1 MGEIRAGMA
10 LENYDDRVAFKRG
23 YGAEAD
29 IRRAT
34 LEGIVDT
41 GAVML
46 VLPGD
51 AVERLG
57 LDTQRTV
64 TVTYAD
70 ERREKRPVAGPLTVG
85 IGNRF
90 MIADCVVGPPG
101 GEALIGY
108 VVLNRLDLIPDPANR
123 TLSPRPE
130 SPDRPMLRM

>member
-1 MGEIRAGMA
+1 MGEIRAGMV
-10 LENYDDRVAFKRG
+10 LENISDRAVFERG

-29 IRRAT
+29 IRRET

-41 GAVML
+41 GAAML

-57 LDTQRTV
+57 LATRRTV

-70 ERREKRPVAGPLTVG
+70 ERREERPVAGPLTVR

-90 MIADCVVGPPG
+90 MMADCVVGPPG
-101 GEALIGY
+101 GEALIGQI
-108 VVLNRLDLIPDPANR
+108 VLEALDLIPDPANR
-123 TLSPRPE
+123 TLAPRPE

>member
-23 YGAEAD
+23 FGAEAD

-57 LDTQRTV
+57 LDTLRTV

-123 TLSPRPE
+123 TLAPRPE